1 MTELIADRFVA
12 RDGRWIDLA
21 SGRPV
26 SVRLLRAG
34 STTQQYAW
42 ADTCAT
48 LSRLRHPLLNLLLDY
63 GEADSLHLFEAWD
76 VEPPLRAPP
85 LAGERLV
92 RHAVRLLHAHAV
104 ALPPE
109 RAAMAVRPV
118 VSGPPLH
125 GRPIGIVIQRRRAE
139 ETLVDALHDCRPA
152 GVASLCVRGGHGS
165 GLRTLHAAMGRAV
178 RVAGYLPVCAAMVN
192 DAVVARVVAGR
203 HVALFAD
210 APADASARRAL
221 SDLVMRLGAA
231 SPRRHVLITFARPGA
246 AANPAISL
254 DRLGVTAMQAMIVR
268 DAEDGPTCAEVE
280 RALRPA
286 DGNPGALLAQL
297 NGLALERTHRR
308 VVMVHESRAAYVAA
322 PERQPVPASR
332 ERRPP
337 GSALLTAPA
346 RAQRLARHGRHA
358 AARRLLERALRV
370 LEARGDHEHAAQAA
384 LTLGWTARDRGRGR
398 EVLGRF
404 QHARRLAGPPPAG
417 LRPSIALGVALTD
430 ECRFGEAEALLRS
443 VQSAA
448 ALLPAPPEQRAAA
461 LALARAILCQGRAEE
476 ARAACASLARDADVD
491 LLSLLS
497 RIELATGRLPL
508 SLEYAGRAAA
518 AGRAS
523 GDDRLVARAARVL
536 TAARCAAGDRE
547 GAAVAAREGIG
558 AARRAHLPLIS
569 LRIRLALIGGP
580 NSAAD
585 DGPVALRLGQ
595 ALSASIPPLLRR
607 AIETTCGSRGTRAA
621 MPPTFVPAAVH
632 CLRELLETTQR
643 AEDDRSALNALV
655 AVITER
661 LGLATVVVS
670 GADGREIVRGGR
682 PWPGDTT
689 IAVQAVAAGQTAWSS
704 PPVVECAS
712 PVRYGGET
720 IGALACRWS
729 VGTAIDRESASGLC
743 SAAALAAAAS
753 LRALVDRT
761 VPQAPDAAWNDL
773 LGHSTQTVELRRAIA
788 NAARAPFPVLVL
800 GESGSGK
807 ELVARAIHRLSV
819 RRLRRLCTINC
830 AALSDELL
838 EAELFGHTRG
848 AFTGAMTERA
858 GLFEEADGGTL
869 FLDEVG
875 ELSGR
880 AQAKLLRALQD
891 GEVRRVGE
899 NLPRRVDTRVV
910 AATNRSL
917 EQEVAAGR
925 FRADLR
931 FRLDVLRITV
941 PPLRERAAD
950 IPALVAHFWNDAAER
965 VGSRATLTPETVAA
979 LTRYDWPG
987 NVRELQNVVAS
998 IAVQGPRRG
1007 RITPATL
1014 PRELARE
1021 AAAGATSFEAAREE
1035 FERRYVRAA
1044 LVRAGGHRARTAR
1057 ALGVSRQGLAKMLRR
1072 LQIDTLDTSTSC
1084 SL

>member
-139 ETLVDALHDCRPA
+139 EILVDALHDCRPA

-210 APADASARRAL
+210 APADAQERRAL

-297 NGLALERTHRR
+297 NGLALE
-308 VVMVHESRAAYVAA
+308 
-322 PERQPVPASR
+322 
-332 ERRPP
+332 
-337 GSALLTAPA
+337 
-346 RAQRLARHGRHA
+346 
-358 AARRLLERALRV
+358 
-370 LEARGDHEHAAQAA
+370 ARGDHEHAAQAA
-384 LTLGWTARDRGRGR
+384 LTLGWTARDRGRGS
-398 EVLGRF
+398 EVLERF

-461 LALARAILCQGRAEE
+461 LALARAILCQGRADE

-950 IPALVAHFWNDAAER
+950 IPTLVAHFWNDAAER